1 MQTASLSSLS
11 SGFQLGLDNGDP
23 WWDMGGGHEVGAFIL
38 LASSGY
44 SSCGAA
50 VPPSLSLPPSLSALV
65 TAHPHLL
72 IQFLMCLLFPTE
84 ALSGTH
90 HGTKFWS
97 ISMLAEMRFT
107 TSRCDPPTPPV

>member
-11 SGFQLGLDNGDP
+11 SGFQVGLDNGDP
-23 WWDMGGGHEVGAFIL
+23 WWDTGDGHEVGAFIL

-50 VPPSLSLPPSLSALV
+50 VPPSLSALV
-65 TAHPHLL
+65 TARPRLL
-72 IQFLMCLLFPTE
+72 VQFLMCLLFPTE

-90 HGTKFWS
+90 HGTKFWA
-97 ISMLAEMRFT
+97 IGMLAEMRFT
-107 TSRCDPPTPPV
+107 TSRCDSPKPPV